1 MKVWKHSQPK
11 GTPGLETCD
20 SQDILRRLSDAAAK
34 VVSTL
39 QANLNTGEA
48 TEVLTGPGDLQDRML
63 KYEKALI
70 KQALAQVNGS
80 VYFLP
85 SRSYPVTDHLN
96 NGSFK

>member
-1 MKVWKHSQPK
+1 V
-11 GTPGLETCD
+11 
-20 SQDILRRLSDAAAK
+20 
-34 VVSTL
+34 

-48 TEVLTGPGDLQDRML
+48 TEVVTGPGDLQDRML

-85 SRSYPVTDHLN
+85 SRSYPVTDQRQLQMI
-96 NGSFK
+96 GLPEQYQRDPAPSIPLRYSIV